1 MELRQLRSFCK
12 IAESGSFSRAAGVL
26 RLTQPALGLQIRN
39 LEEELG
45 VPLLTRHSRGVVL
58 TLHGTVLLQHAE
70 SILAGVTTAFRAIK
84 EVDQGPATTLR
95 VGLAPSLAAMLSQS
109 LLQRAAASVGALRL
123 DLAEAP
129 TKYLN
134 EWVSEGAVD
143 LAIAC
148 EGPISANVYRE
159 EVLREALYLVQP
171 AVSHEPAVGK
181 PIEFADLTDMPLLVA
196 DPLLTRNLIDKL
208 QSQAVIAG
216 VTLQIRKVLP
226 STSLVKDAVEDG
238 EGVTVLPYA
247 VVKRECEQRRL
258 RVRKIVGP
266 SLTRNAYL
274 LTKVDRPQPR
284 SVLQLIR
291 DVISEQI
298 CGSPEHGYV
307 VPAAS

>member
-1 MELRQLRSFCK
+1 
-12 IAESGSFSRAAGVL
+12 
-26 RLTQPALGLQIRN
+26 
-39 LEEELG
+39 
-45 VPLLTRHSRGVVL
+45 
-58 TLHGTVLLQHAE
+58 LHGTVLLQHAE

-84 EVDQGPATTLR
+84 EVDQGPATTLRAHPKLNAQTTGCKALDRLQYLVGMDSIIFGWPLR

-196 DPLLTRNLIDKL
+196 DPLLTRNLAD
-208 QSQAVIAG
+208 S
-216 VTLQIRKVLP
+216 
-226 STSLVKDAVEDG
+226 
-238 EGVTVLPYA
+238 
-247 VVKRECEQRRL
+247 
-258 RVRKIVGP
+258 
-266 SLTRNAYL
+266 NAF
-274 LTKVDRPQPR
+274 RPP
-284 SVLQLIR
+284 IP
-291 DVISEQI
+291 ISNR
-298 CGSPEHGYV
+298 P
-307 VPAAS
+307 PF